1 MGGEIVKYFYR
12 MGPRIGIKVQKRSKI
27 RSEEKRT
34 ECAPPIHPRR
44 GMYGTSQLATLFRL
58 SVLCL
63 VFSATAYLKHRKP
76 RSPMRSR

>member
-34 ECAPPIHPRR
+34 GCAPQIH
-44 GMYGTSQLATLFRL
+44 GG
-58 SVLCL
+58 
-63 VFSATAYLKHRKP
+63 
-76 RSPMRSR
+76 